1 MDIQDKIK
9 IWVKAQLMAMPR
21 GAKKKFADYLEITP
35 TQATRLLNTEPGK
48 ERRSIRADELVKITE
63 FFGKLPDDL
72 ASPVHVDN
80 GKQQLITLFDSV
92 SPELQRAILAMVQSL
107 AQNKERK

>member
-9 IWVKAQLMAMPR
+9 IWVKEQLSAMPR
-21 GAKKKFADYLEITP
+21 GSKKKLADCLGITP

-48 ERRSIRADELVKITE
+48 ERRSIRADDLVKITE
-63 FFGKLPDDL
+63 FFGRLPDDL
-72 ASPVHVDN
+72 TLPDHMDN
-80 GKQQLITLFDSV
+80 GKRQLITLYDSV

-107 AQNKERK
+107 AQNKEHK